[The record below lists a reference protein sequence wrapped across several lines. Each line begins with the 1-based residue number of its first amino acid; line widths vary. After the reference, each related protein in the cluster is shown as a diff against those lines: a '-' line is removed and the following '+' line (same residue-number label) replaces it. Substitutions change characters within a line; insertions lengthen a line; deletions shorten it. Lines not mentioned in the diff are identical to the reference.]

1 MCDTAE
7 NDKNKLDAVSMKMNK
22 KGKLVAENTGLPIQ
36 LLNLI
41 LPYLQEATFK
51 ADNINLSTNEVN
63 GFEGNLKFR
72 KPNPQI
78 AGSHQVKKGK
88 TLFDKFWLF
97 IVKQSITALFQFI
110 IICFPEFIPQIVFL
124 IFSLVLAVLSW

>member
-7 NDKNKLDAVSMKMNK
+7 NDKNRLDTVSMEMNK
-22 KGKLVAENTGLPIQ
+22 KGKLVADNTSLSIQ

-51 ADNINLSTNEVN
+51 ADNINLSTNEIN

-72 KPNPQI
+72 EHNPQI
-78 AGSHQVKKGK
+78 SESHQVKKQK
-88 TLFDKFWLF
+88 TLFDKLWLF
-97 IVKQSITALFQFI
+97 VAKQSIVALFQFI
-110 IICFPEFIPQIVFL
+110 IMYFPQFLPQIVFL
-124 IFSLVLAVLSW
+124 IFSLVLAV